1 MKPLIPMDIYG
12 VFADNQDTVRVNSLF
27 VANFFEKRH
36 DDVLKSIR
44 NLDCSEDFRLRNFAE
59 SSYKN
64 EQGRKQPCVDMTR
77 DGFTFLVMG
86 YRGKKAAKFKELYIK
101 RLRDTSEY
109 KSIISKE
116 LHEPIRKA
124 TNEYIN
130 SGAIDEAVKECIKE
144 KTRWDH
150 LTYYE
155 AFKSEVEAVV
165 DKKIKHFESKLEEA
179 INNRIELRVSEI
191 TEEVISQIYKNSS
204 FADFVDK
211 EKVSKKIVELLS
223 DRREENNNA

>member
-1 MKPLIPMDIYG
+1 MILTVDLTDLDLNEYFAVDGNSEIKLTE
-12 VFADNQDTVRVNSLF
+12 VF
-27 VANFFEKRH
+27 
-36 DDVLKSIR
+36 IR
-44 NLDCSEDFRLRNFAE
+44 EIQHA
-59 SSYKN
+59 
-64 EQGRKQPCVDMTR
+64 
-77 DGFTFLVMG
+77 LVC
-86 YRGKKAAKFKELYIK
+86 

-179 INNRIELRVSEI
+179 INNKIGLRVSEI